1 MKQAIVQGEEEVK
14 MNETP
19 HNKTQVLIS
28 RINGKNEDTIITT
41 ITLMKMTMNTMNN

>member
-1 MKQAIVQGEEEVK
+1 MKQVIVQGEEEVK
-14 MNETP
+14 MNEAP